1 MDSTILRVGESGEFV
16 LKRAVTGE
24 DRLRCWN
31 LVYREY
37 LDMGYAQPNRLAYR
51 YSVATLW
58 PKMPGWSLAFPG
70 HGNFQRKIRHVS
82 SHVGQGRER
91 LHKHQ
96 GG

>member
-70 HGNFQRKIRHVS
+70 PWQLSTENPPCFVACRARS
-82 SHVGQGRER
+82 
-91 LHKHQ
+91 
-96 GG
+96 